1 MDLEDP
7 SRALMQVALLDQPEG
22 SLEAVALAFAL
33 TTPFPMVREEGEW
46 RLSFSLLGIALGE
59 GCPFAED
66 SGQQSSE
73 TPVPRTL
80 VDEGVLEPR
89 RLVPPPGVTSRGG
102 GWGGGEGEFSSSL
115 LLDTNLTLTELLE
128 FYRQEVL
135 EPEWEI
141 QHEVANEE
149 IASLTWTYLDEVR

>member
-7 SRALMQVALLDQPEG
+7 SRALMQLALLDQPEG

-46 RLSFSLLGIALGE
+46 RLSFSLSGIALGE

-80 VDEGVLEPR
+80 VDEGCWNPV
-89 RLVPPPGVTSRGG
+89 
-102 GWGGGEGEFSSSL
+102 GWYRHRASL
-115 LLDTNLTLTELLE
+115 A
-128 FYRQEVL
+128 V
-135 EPEWEI
+135 
-141 QHEVANEE
+141 EVAGVEARENFPHRC
-149 IASLTWTYLDEVR
+149 SLIPT